1 MCIIC
6 LFSIDDE
13 PPGEEKG
20 GGDLAKNVAESV
32 TTINS
37 SEDGIDDGI
46 ILFVL
51 QKEHNHKQHT
61 HFKNFF
67 ATKSVS
73 NN

>member
-1 MCIIC
+1 MDVQNLCV
-6 LFSIDDE
+6 LIDDE

-46 ILFVL
+46 IF
-51 QKEHNHKQHT
+51 
-61 HFKNFF
+61 
-67 ATKSVS
+67 
-73 NN
+73 